1 LLGAGLA
8 ALILAAPLAIADGGP
23 ALKRGALERGE
34 VVATRPPP
42 KAPAP
47 VPKAAPAKAAPVTP
61 TPAPPPA
68 ALVTPPPVKAD
79 LPKVEVPAAVPT
91 APDGARAGMISL
103 DEGVTLNVPQG
114 WAFWPAAEAQTYL
127 RRIQAP
133 TPQGRVLGIIAPAER
148 RPTDAEFWGAVVT
161 FTGIGRVSETR
172 AERFTAMDFLDE
184 ARGARPANGP
194 RLAGFPIAPAYD
206 PGRKVV
212 TWAERIDGA
221 PGDRPLRL
229 EHRLL
234 GRRGVAGLTT
244 AAKTDQQPLLAA
256 ASSILSNM
264 LGFSPGNGAAD
275 AVSTDPAAMFDLPGV
290 ITNRPIGQTPAV
302 TTANAPAVS
311 GLKTTPLAGAESNAS
326 GGAPSPATGAAAPA
340 AAAGDGLA
348 GMLDGWFQWVALGIL
363 VLAALPWIIFRR
375 SEDDIDENLQPR

>member
-1 LLGAGLA
+1 MLV
-8 ALILAAPLAIADGGP
+8 APLALADGGP

-34 VVATRPPP
+34 VVVPKAPP
-42 KAPAP
+42 KAPVTTPSTPP
-47 VPKAAPAKAAPVTP
+47 VKAAPATT
-61 TPAPPPA
+61 TPAPTPPTAAPITPPA
-68 ALVTPPPVKAD
+68 TKAEA
-79 LPKVEVPAAVPT
+79 PKVELPATAPT
-91 APDGARAGMISL
+91 APDGAKAGLISL

-114 WAFWPAAEAQTYL
+114 WAFWPAADAQTYL
-127 RRIQAP
+127 RRIQAT

-148 RPTDAEFWGAVVT
+148 RPTDADFWGAVVT
-161 FTGIGRVSETR
+161 FSGIGRVSETR

-184 ARGARPANGP
+184 ARAARPSGGS

-206 PGRKVV
+206 PGRKLV

-256 ASSILSNM
+256 SSSILSGM
-264 LGFSPGNGAAD
+264 LGFSAGNGAAD
-275 AVSTDPAAMFDLPGV
+275 ITATDPAPVFDLPGV

-302 TTANAPAVS
+302 TAANS
-311 GLKTTPLAGAESNAS
+311 GGGGLKTTPLVTTEADAS
-326 GGAPSPATGAAAPA
+326 GGGALSPASA
-340 AAAGDGLA
+340 AAAGGGLM

-363 VLAALPWIIFRR
+363 ALAALPWIIFQRT
-375 SEDDIDENLQPR
+375 DADIDENLQPR